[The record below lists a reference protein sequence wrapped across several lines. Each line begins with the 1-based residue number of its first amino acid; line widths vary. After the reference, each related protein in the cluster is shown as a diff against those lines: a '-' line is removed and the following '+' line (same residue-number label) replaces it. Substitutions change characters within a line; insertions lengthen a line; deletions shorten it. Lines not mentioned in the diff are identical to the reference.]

1 MAFDVQTGDVPQVI
15 FNEERHNGTR
25 LEGLRRSRR
34 QEITQTLA
42 ERGVARP

>member
-15 FNEERHNGTR
+15 YNEERHNGSR
-25 LEGLRRSRR
+25 LECLRRTRR

-42 ERGVARP
+42 ERGVVRP